1 MKGVRTIRG
10 RIVLEAEVQGRIHS
24 TTILCVRRDGH
35 VALGGDGQVTIGD
48 TVMKANANKVRAL
61 KGGKI
66 LAGFAGAAAD
76 AFTLFE
82 KFEEKLER
90 YPGNLP
96 RAAVELAKDW
106 RSDRVLR
113 RLEALL
119 IVADKEHG
127 FVISG
132 SGELIEPDDGIL
144 AIGSGGSYALAAAR
158 GLVGNSGLPPRDI
171 VQKSLEIAAELDRYI
186 VGQEPAKKAVAIA
199 VRNRWRRAQTPD
211 DIRDEILP
219 NNIIMIG
226 PTGVGKT
233 EIARRLARL
242 AGAPFLKVE
251 ASKFTEVGYV
261 GRDVESMVREL
272 VDVAINMVRTE
283 REDEVYPEAEARAEE
298 RLLDILLPAAPAPP
312 LTASPSPGEKGEG
325 RGEKAPLFVVS
336 SKGDV
341 TTKPLEADTE
351 AQERRRRS
359 REKLRQQLKEG
370 KLEERDVEVEV
381 QQQGFPMLEMMQPPQ
396 GMEGPDV
403 NFTEWLQE
411 MLPKKKKRRTVHLHE
426 ARRILVDEELKKL
439 VDMDDVVN
447 EALDRVENHGVIFID
462 ELDKIAGERG
472 TVGPDVSRE
481 GVQRDLLTIVEGS
494 TVQTRYGYVRTDH
507 VLFIA
512 AGAFHVSKPS
522 DLIPELQGRFPI
534 RVELSSLTEA
544 DFVRIM
550 TEPENALTKQYAA
563 LCQAEGATLEFTADG
578 VKEIARIAAKVNER
592 MENIGARRLHTV
604 MTTLLEEVMFELP
617 DYPSKHIVF
626 DGPAVRERLLRIVE
640 DEDLRKYIL

>member
-1 MKGVRTIRG
+1 MAEPTRTPDEHHPAPAAPEETLPW
-10 RIVLEAEVQGRIHS
+10 LEE
-24 TTILCVRRDGH
+24 
-35 VALGGDGQVTIGD
+35 
-48 TVMKANANKVRAL
+48 
-61 KGGKI
+61 
-66 LAGFAGAAAD
+66 
-76 AFTLFE
+76 
-82 KFEEKLER
+82 
-90 YPGNLP
+90 
-96 RAAVELAKDW
+96 
-106 RSDRVLR
+106 
-113 RLEALL
+113 
-119 IVADKEHG
+119 
-127 FVISG
+127 
-132 SGELIEPDDGIL
+132 
-144 AIGSGGSYALAAAR
+144 
-158 GLVGNSGLPPRDI
+158 LPPRKI
-171 VQKSLEIAAELDRYI
+171 VAELDRYI
-186 VGQEPAKKAVAIA
+186 VGQEVAKKAVAIA
-199 VRNRWRRAQTPD
+199 VRNRWRRSQAPE

-272 VDVAINMVRTE
+272 VDVSINMVRTE
-283 REDEVYPEAEARAEE
+283 REDDVYPQAEARAEE
-298 RLLDILLPAAPAPP
+298 RLLDILLPPVPPSPQSPA
-312 LTASPSPGEKGEG
+312 PSPGDKVEG

-341 TTKPLEADTE
+341 TPKALEGDVE
-351 AQERRRRS
+351 AQERRRRT
-359 REKLRQQLKEG
+359 REKLRQQLKDG

-381 QQQGFPMLEMMQPPQ
+381 QQEGFPMLEMMQPPQ
-396 GMEGPDV
+396 GMEGTDM
-403 NFTEWLQE
+403 NLTEWLKE

-426 ARRILVDEELKKL
+426 ARRILIDEELKKL

-462 ELDKIAGERG
+462 EIDKIAGERG

-481 GVQRDLLTIVEGS
+481 GVQRDLLPIVEGS

-534 RVELSSLTEA
+534 RVELQPLTEE

-563 LCQAEGATLEFTADG
+563 LCAAEGATLEFTSDG
-578 VKEIARIAAKVNER
+578 IKEVARIAAKANER

-604 MTTLLEEVMFELP
+604 MTTLLEEVLFNLP
-617 DYPSKHIVF
+617 DFPEKHIVF
-626 DGPAVRERLLRIVE
+626 DGQRVRDRLAPIVD
-640 DEDLRKYIL
+640 DEDLRRYIL

>member
-1 MKGVRTIRG
+1 M
-10 RIVLEAEVQGRIHS
+10 
-24 TTILCVRRDGH
+24 
-35 VALGGDGQVTIGD
+35 
-48 TVMKANANKVRAL
+48 
-61 KGGKI
+61 
-66 LAGFAGAAAD
+66 AGPTRVPDDKTPPAGAP
-76 AFTLFE
+76 E
-82 KFEEKLER
+82 QEEQLPWLE
-90 YPGNLP
+90 
-96 RAAVELAKDW
+96 E
-106 RSDRVLR
+106 
-113 RLEALL
+113 
-119 IVADKEHG
+119 
-127 FVISG
+127 
-132 SGELIEPDDGIL
+132 
-144 AIGSGGSYALAAAR
+144 
-158 GLVGNSGLPPRDI
+158 LPPRKI
-171 VQKSLEIAAELDRYI
+171 VAELDRYI
-186 VGQEPAKKAVAIA
+186 VGQEVAKKAVAIA
-199 VRNRWRRAQTPD
+199 VRNRWRRAQAPEE
-211 DIRDEILP
+211 IRDEILP

-298 RLLDILLPAAPAPP
+298 RLLDILLPPVPPSPLPP
-312 LTASPSPGEKGEG
+312 LASRPGEGSREVGES
-325 RGEKAPLFVVS
+325 RPLFVVS

-341 TTKPLEADTE
+341 TSKPPEADTE

-396 GMEGPDV
+396 GMEGTDV
-403 NFTEWLQE
+403 NFTEW
-411 MLPKKKKRRTVHLHE
+411 PKGMRPEKSKPRTVHLHE

-447 EALDRVENHGVIFID
+447 EALDRVENHGIIFID
-462 ELDKIAGERG
+462 EIDKIAGERG

-481 GVQRDLLTIVEGS
+481 GVQRDLLPIVEGS

-534 RVELSSLTEA
+534 RAELQPPTEQ
-544 DFVRIM
+544 DFGRILIA
-550 TEPENALTKQYAA
+550 PDNPLTKQSAA
-563 LCQAEGATLEFTADG
+563 LCPSEGAKLEF
-578 VKEIARIAAKVNER
+578 
-592 MENIGARRLHTV
+592 
-604 MTTLLEEVMFELP
+604 
-617 DYPSKHIVF
+617 
-626 DGPAVRERLLRIVE
+626 
-640 DEDLRKYIL
+640 

>member
-1 MKGVRTIRG
+1 MP
-10 RIVLEAEVQGRIHS
+10 
-24 TTILCVRRDGH
+24 
-35 VALGGDGQVTIGD
+35 
-48 TVMKANANKVRAL
+48 KAPASPPESPL
-61 KGGKI
+61 SPS
-66 LAGFAGAAAD
+66 AAA
-76 AFTLFE
+76 A
-82 KFEEKLER
+82 
-90 YPGNLP
+90 PP
-96 RAAVELAKDW
+96 
-106 RSDRVLR
+106 
-113 RLEALL
+113 
-119 IVADKEHG
+119 
-127 FVISG
+127 
-132 SGELIEPDDGIL
+132 
-144 AIGSGGSYALAAAR
+144 AAAEET
-158 GLVGNSGLPPRDI
+158 LPWLEELPPKKI
-171 VQKSLEIAAELDRYI
+171 VAELDRYI
-186 VGQEPAKKAVAIA
+186 VGQDAAKKAVAIA
-199 VRNRWRRAQTPD
+199 VRNRWRRGQAPEE
-211 DIRDEILP
+211 IRDEIMP

-272 VDVAINMVRTE
+272 VDVSINMVRSE
-283 REDEVYPEAEARAEE
+283 REDDVYPTAEQRAEE
-298 RLLDILLPAAPAPP
+298 RLLDLLLPPLPTTPSSTTPSSPLPAGEQGAA
-312 LTASPSPGEKGEG
+312 TA
-325 RGEKAPLFVVS
+325 RPLFVVS

-341 TTKPLEADTE
+341 QPKVQEVETE
-351 AQERRRRS
+351 AQERRRRT
-359 REKLRQQLKEG
+359 REKLRQQLKDG
-370 KLEERDVEVEV
+370 QLEERDVEIEV
-381 QQQGFPMLEMMQPPQ
+381 QQQSFPMLEMMQPPQ
-396 GMEGPDV
+396 GMEGPDM
-403 NFTEWLQE
+403 NFSE
-411 MLPKKKKRRTVHLHE
+411 MLQDLIPKKKKRRTVHLHE

-462 ELDKIAGERG
+462 EIDKITGQRG
-472 TVGPDVSRE
+472 QTAGPDVSRE
-481 GVQRDLLTIVEGS
+481 GVQRDLLPIVEGS

-507 VLFIA
+507 ILFIA
-512 AGAFHVSKPS
+512 AGAFHATKPS

-534 RVELSSLTEA
+534 RVELGSLSEA

-563 LCQAEGATLEFTADG
+563 LCQAEGATLEFTPDG

-604 MTTLLEEVMFELP
+604 MTTLLEDVLFELP